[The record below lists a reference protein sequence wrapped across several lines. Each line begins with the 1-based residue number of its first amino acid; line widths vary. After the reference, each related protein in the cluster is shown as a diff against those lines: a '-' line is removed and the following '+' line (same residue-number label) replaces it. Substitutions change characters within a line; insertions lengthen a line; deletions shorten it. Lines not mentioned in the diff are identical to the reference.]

1 MLLQFDPKMFGVT
14 EQCDYSILRMFYSLI
29 ADPNISDKAI
39 PPTKVSVLRPS
50 TYECKDA
57 KDNKNKKT
65 LVCVATGF
73 YPDHVSVSWKINGVN
88 VTDGVGTDN
97 SAVWDNVTRR
107 YSITSRLRVP
117 AGEWNTDTNQFICT
131 VLFFDG
137 TEDKPFSASVV
148 GDKGTLNE

>member
-1 MLLQFDPKMFGVT
+1 ML
-14 EQCDYSILRMFYSLI
+14 YSLI
-29 ADPNISDKAI
+29 ADHNIPVKA
-39 PPTKVSVLRPS
+39 PTKVSILPPS
-50 TYECKDA
+50 KHECKDA

-73 YPDHVSVSWKINGVN
+73 YPDHVSVSWTINGVN
-88 VTDGVGTDN
+88 VTDGVGTDH
-97 SAVWDNVTRR
+97 SAVWDNVTER

-117 AGEWNTDTNQFICT
+117 AGEWYTDTNQFNCT

-137 TEDKPFSASVV
+137 TEDKAFSASVM

>member
-1 MLLQFDPKMFGVT
+1 ML
-14 EQCDYSILRMFYSLI
+14 YSLI
-29 ADPNISDKAI
+29 ADPNIPVKA
-39 PPTKVSVLRPS
+39 PTKVSILPPS
-50 TYECKDA
+50 THECKDA

-73 YPDHVSVSWKINGVN
+73 YPDHVSVSWKIGDRN

-97 SAVWDNVTRR
+97 SAVWDNETER

-117 AGEWNTDTNQFICT
+117 AGQWYIDTNQFNCT

-137 TEDKPFSASVV
+137 TEEKPCPASIM